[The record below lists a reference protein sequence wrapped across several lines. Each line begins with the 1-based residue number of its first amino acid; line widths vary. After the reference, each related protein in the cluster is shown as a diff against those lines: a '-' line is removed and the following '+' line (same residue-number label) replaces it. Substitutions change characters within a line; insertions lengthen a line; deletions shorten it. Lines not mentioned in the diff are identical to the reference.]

1 MKVGE
6 RLRTAIGEEAARDLV
21 EMFDQNNEQQAGR
34 WLGPAEER
42 FRSHLD
48 AQISRVDLRLVEA
61 DAANRDRT
69 AGLRFEMLERMG
81 DLRAEFLEKLAETRA
96 EFLEKL
102 AETRA
107 ELLERIDETRIS
119 MIRWMFTLIVGQT
132 MALASLIVA
141 VMLALR
147 D

>member
-96 EFLEKL
+96 E
-102 AETRA
+102 
-107 ELLERIDETRIS
+107 LLERIDETRIS

>member
-48 AQISRVDLRLVEA
+48 AQISRVDLRIVEA
-61 DAANRDRT
+61 DAANRDR
-69 AGLRFEMLERMG
+69 AAALRFEMLERMG
-81 DLRAEFLEKLAETRA
+81 DLRA

-147 D
+147 E